1 MWMLAMKK
9 LLLKDYIGP
18 VGDSKLLTEADIS
31 NIKNGA
37 LIIAGLVQEAEVLNH
52 NNRIYT
58 KSTLLREVSNY
69 QKLIKARR
77 AIGECDHPDRP
88 IIEWRDVS
96 HLFSELWWEGNKV
109 YAKIEILKEFPRGQV
124 LAAAHYHQIPIGMS
138 SRGLGSVEKVRGKNY
153 VSEDYQIICWDAV
166 TDPSTPNAFAD
177 KTLSENDMRLF
188 HSFDDKRFDFSQEV
202 KETSLLEE
210 LLAQNNSNRTSI
222 DINWRF

>member
-1 MWMLAMKK
+1 
-9 LLLKDYIGP
+9 
-18 VGDSKLLTEADIS
+18 
-31 NIKNGA
+31 
-37 LIIAGLVQEAEVLNH
+37 LV
-52 NNRIYT
+52 
-58 KSTLLREVSNY
+58 REVNNY

-109 YAKIEILKEFPRGQV
+109 FAKIEILKDFPRGQI
-124 LAAAHYHQIPIGMS
+124 LAAAHNYQIPIGMS

-177 KTLSENDMRLF
+177 RTLSENDMKNYNQFNVERY
-188 HSFDDKRFDFSQEV
+188 KEEV
-202 KETSLLEE
+202 KEKNMFEE
-210 LLAQNNSNRTSI
+210 LFNNSSNGNI
-222 DINWRF
+222 LVDNIWRF